1 MPMVKKTY
9 SITDKN
15 DQWVKD
21 QVATGRYATD
31 SEYLRDLIRRD
42 QEKHS
47 EIERIRAALIEGEQ
61 SGISDRT
68 PDEIREGVLKRLQAS
83 GKLPAE

>member
-9 SITDKN
+9 SITDQN

-42 QEKHS
+42 QEKQS
-47 EIERIRAALIEGEQ
+47 EVERIRAALIEGEQ

-68 PDEIREGVLKRLQAS
+68 PDDIRDDVLKRLRTS
-83 GKLPAE
+83 P

>member
-1 MPMVKKTY
+1 MGLVKKTY
-9 SITDKN
+9 SITDQN
-15 DQWVKD
+15 DEWVKS

-42 QEKHS
+42 QEKQE
-47 EIERIRAALIEGEQ
+47 EIETIRAALIEGEK

-68 PDEIREGVLKRLQAS
+68 PDQIMQSVIDRKRKNGDL
-83 GKLPAE
+83 

>member
-9 SITDKN
+9 SITDQN
-15 DQWVKD
+15 DKWVKD

-42 QEKHS
+42 QEKQS
-47 EIERIRAALIEGEQ
+47 EVERIRAALIEGEQ

-68 PDEIREGVLKRLQAS
+68 PDDIRDDVLKRLRAS
-83 GKLPAE
+83 GKLPAQ